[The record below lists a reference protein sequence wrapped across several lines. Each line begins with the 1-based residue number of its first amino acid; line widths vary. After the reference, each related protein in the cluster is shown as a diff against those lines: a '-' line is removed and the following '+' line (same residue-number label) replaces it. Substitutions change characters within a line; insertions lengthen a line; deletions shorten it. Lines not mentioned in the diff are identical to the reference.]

1 MPRLKESPYYDT
13 RPPRPIKRRGGRA
26 STRAAVWGGLFG
38 RLFIGAATSLRQGHF
53 ARPHKFSKDYIRL
66 STGKKKLS
74 TIPRQKQA
82 KRAKFSVL
90 SRISLFP
97 RQENLGKGLTTP
109 PKSVKIHIDH
119 IRTIWYIGIFYL
131 RVQGMAGANGVRRG
145 AFPCGGNA
153 VRGGSAVRRGHV
165 DPIRGRKGSVR
176 VRGRCSR
183 GR

>member
-1 MPRLKESPYYDT
+1 MIPA
-13 RPPRPIKRRGGRA
+13 RPAASSGGA
-26 STRAAVWGGLFG
+26 GGLLLG
-38 RLFIGAATSLRQGHF
+38 RPFRAVFSGGFSSGRRPRCGKGIF

>member
-1 MPRLKESPYYDT
+1 MIPA
-13 RPPRPIKRRGGRA
+13 RPAASCGGA
-26 STRAAVWGGLFG
+26 GGLFG
-38 RLFIGAATSLRQGHF
+38 RPFRAVFSSAASYLLTTICLLQGHF
-53 ARPHKFSKDYIRL
+53 ARLHGFSGNYIRL
-66 STGKKKLS
+66 STEKKKLS

-119 IRTIWYIGIFYL
+119 ISTIWYIGIFYL

-145 AFPCGGNA
+145 VFACGGNA

>member
-1 MPRLKESPYYDT
+1 MIPA
-13 RPPRPIKRRGGRA
+13 RPAASSGGAGGLLLGRPFRAAFHRGGDL
-26 STRAAVWGGLFG
+26 V
-38 RLFIGAATSLRQGHF
+38 AATSLRQGHF
-53 ARPHKFSKDYIRL
+53 ARLHGFSKDYIRL

-153 VRGGSAVRRGHV
+153 VRGGARPCAAVMLTR
-165 DPIRGRKGSVR
+165 
-176 VRGRCSR
+176 
-183 GR
+183 